1 MKTILTSSLDIKIV
15 FLSSHKLDC
24 FLRLSFLF
32 ISICILFCCQANF
45 IVVSLKEKLFLHIIW
60 ANSMKLDE
68 EKKIQFISG
77 RVNPKLKLWTLAST
91 EYRVY

>member
-1 MKTILTSSLDIKIV
+1 MKTIVTSSLDSKIA

-24 FLRLSFLF
+24 FLRLSFVF

-45 IVVSLKEKLFLHIIW
+45 IVVSFKEKLLLHLVW

-68 EKKIQFISG
+68 EKKSSSFL
-77 RVNPKLKLWTLAST
+77 V
-91 EYRVY
+91 E